1 MPTVST
7 LNVEDFVEEKRET
20 TGALTIITTE
30 SFSTAFGTKPTT
42 IVKPQ
47 LRRREPV
54 VDDDTGKSTN
64 LRDLEAQII
73 DKLANQKQKQSH
85 EIAKELENKLN
96 RFSISRGTE
105 YSRDSK
111 KSSRDV
117 SFVVVGKTPPFSGFS
132 NEQNQ

>member
-85 EIAKELENKLN
+85 EIAKDLENKLN
-96 RFSISRGTE
+96 RFNISRGTE

-117 SFVVVGKTPPFSGFS
+117 SCCCLEKPTIFRLFH
-132 NEQNQ
+132 

>member
-30 SFSTAFGTKPTT
+30 SFSTAFGSKPTT

-47 LRRREPV
+47 LRRREPL
-54 VDDDTGKSTN
+54 VDDDTGKSTI
-64 LRDLEAQII
+64 LLDLEAQII
-73 DKLANQKQKQSH
+73 DKLANHKQKQSH
-85 EIAKELENKLN
+85 EIPKDLENKLN
-96 RFSISRGTE
+96 RFSISRGTD

-117 SFVVVGKTPPFSGFS
+117 SFFVEKPTIFRLL
-132 NEQNQ
+132 